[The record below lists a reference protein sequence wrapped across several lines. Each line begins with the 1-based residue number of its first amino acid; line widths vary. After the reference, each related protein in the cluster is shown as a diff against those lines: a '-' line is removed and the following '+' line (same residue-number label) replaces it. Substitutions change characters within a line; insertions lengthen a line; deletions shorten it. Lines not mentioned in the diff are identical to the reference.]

1 MNIDRFEFLKQRG
14 FNPTRILDI
23 GAHQGTVTKQM
34 KELWP
39 GADILMLEA
48 NPYLEDTL
56 KTIGIP
62 YKICL
67 LGNENKTVPYY
78 LTKKWLL
85 SSGNSIYREQTP
97 DYSDEHIASIQ
108 LPMLKLDDVLKG
120 ESFDLI
126 KIDTQGSEVDIL
138 TGGINVVKTAK
149 YVIIECSL
157 IEYNKGGNKIH
168 DIFQFMTSQG
178 LFMKDIIDL
187 SYNDDIL
194 IQIDLLFERV

>member
-23 GAHQGTVTKQM
+23 GAHQGTVAKQM

-120 ESFDLI
+120 EAFDLI

-138 TGGINVVKTAK
+138 TGGIDVVKTAK
-149 YVIIECSL
+149 YIIIECSL

-187 SYNDDIL
+187 AYNDDVL

>member
-14 FNPTRILDI
+14 FTPTRILDI
-23 GAHQGTVTKQM
+23 GAHQGTVAKQM

>member
-138 TGGINVVKTAK
+138 TGGIDVVKTAK
-149 YVIIECSL
+149 YIIIECSL

-187 SYNDDIL
+187 AYNDDVL